1 MNSSSSGARGAYT
14 FIKQLWVKINA
25 DDVQGIA
32 AQLTYYLILS
42 LFPFLIFIM
51 TLIGYAN
58 ISLEKYI
65 QQLEQIMPAEAI
77 TIIEEI
83 LQDVSAGR
91 SQTLLSF
98 GMLATLWA
106 ASKGI
111 NAIIKGLNLA
121 YDIDESRVF
130 WIRRGIALLAT
141 LTIGFVVLLSIL
153 LLVLGSWLKTQVF
166 LLVDLPYGF
175 QKLWDLLQYTIPL
188 FVMFIVFTL
197 LYWIAPSRRLALREV
212 MPGAL
217 FTTIGWI
224 TTSILFSVYVNQ
236 FGDFSKTYGSLGGVT
251 VLLLWLYI
259 SSFIILAGGEINAVL
274 LNRKVKSMPLS
285 SLNAKRLP

>member
-1 MNSSSSGARGAYT
+1 MNSSSAGARGTYT

-42 LFPFLIFIM
+42 LFPFLIFVM

-58 ISLEKYI
+58 ISLEDKI
-65 QQLEQIMPAEAI
+65 HQLEQIMPAEAI
-77 TIIEEI
+77 SIIEEI
-83 LQDVSAGR
+83 LHDVSAGR

-111 NAIIKGLNLA
+111 NAIIKGLNRA
-121 YDIDESRVF
+121 YEIDESRVF
-130 WIRRGIALLAT
+130 WKIRGIALLAT
-141 LTIGFVVLLSIL
+141 LTIGLVVLLSIL
-153 LLVLGSWLKTQVF
+153 LLVLGTWLKTQVF
-166 LLVDLPYGF
+166 LLFDLPYGF
-175 QKLWDLLQYTIPL
+175 QRLWDLLQYLIPL
-188 FVMFIVFTL
+188 LVLFIVFTL

-236 FGDFSKTYGSLGGVT
+236 FSDFSKTYGSLGGVT
-251 VLLLWLYI
+251 VLLIWLYI

-274 LNRKVKSMPLS
+274 LNRKVKTMPLS
-285 SLNAKRLP
+285 SLKGKKLP

>member
-1 MNSSSSGARGAYT
+1 MNSTSGSTRGT
-14 FIKQLWVKINA
+14 FKFIKQLWVKIND

-58 ISLEKYI
+58 ISLEKNI

-77 TIIEEI
+77 SIIEEI

-111 NAIIKGLNLA
+111 NAIIKGLNRA
-121 YDIDESRVF
+121 YEIDESRAF
-130 WIRRGIALLAT
+130 WKIRGIALLAT

-175 QKLWDLLQYTIPL
+175 QKLWDLLQYAIPL
-188 FVMFIVFTL
+188 LVMFIVFTL

-236 FGDFSKTYGSLGGVT
+236 FSDFSKTYGSLGGVT
-251 VLLLWLYI
+251 VLLIWLYI

-274 LNRKVKSMPLS
+274 LNRKVKSMPFS
-285 SLNAKRLP
+285 SFKGQKLP